1 LLAHSTAGATII
13 SQANFFDK
21 NKENALILLQKY
33 FIKFLMLRRLDEIYI
48 LKHIGK
54 IGVGIKDEI
63 EPMKLE
69 RLECKISK
77 TQAKSVHLKDVGA
90 DSWDS
95 FLSRD
100 RISPSSGSGLWG
112 FLLFL
117 SFLIC

>member
-1 LLAHSTAGATII
+1 
-13 SQANFFDK
+13 
-21 NKENALILLQKY
+21 
-33 FIKFLMLRRLDEIYI
+33 MLRRLDEIYI

-90 DSWDS
+90 DSWMVFDLEIR
-95 FLSRD
+95 FHLHQD
-100 RISPSSGSGLWG
+100 QDFGA
-112 FLLFL
+112 FFNFFLFL
-117 SFLIC
+117 YADDIMI